1 MTYDLHN
8 LSSDKKKWLLEKYAK
23 IKNKPK
29 APAVEEEEEGPIE
42 PVDISAPAGLVGLPI
57 GVLGSVGMTS
67 MAGPRPELQDNHLK
81 ELIQQAGLT
90 GKINIDKP
98 TEKKL
103 PFFLENAYFRNYS
116 EDAAE
121 ELAKNKPIGEIASLS
136 KRLFKPGVMAHELG
150 HANIHANKGFVNFL
164 QRKLYGPTL
173 KMNQTGLGMLP
184 AHLAYNI
191 NKEEDSAVKGGLKG
205 GLIGALANAGVLIPE
220 FEASRR
226 GIKYLMRTS
235 MSRKEKLLNSLNL
248 LPAYLTYLGGTAG
261 PAALTGAFTAY
272 QNKKNKEQKNK
283 KL

>member
-1 MTYDLHN
+1 
-8 LSSDKKKWLLEKYAK
+8 
-23 IKNKPK
+23 
-29 APAVEEEEEGPIE
+29 
-42 PVDISAPAGLVGLPI
+42 
-57 GVLGSVGMTS
+57 
-67 MAGPRPELQDNHLK
+67 
-81 ELIQQAGLT
+81 
-90 GKINIDKP
+90 
-98 TEKKL
+98 
-103 PFFLENAYFRNYS
+103 
-116 EDAAE
+116 
-121 ELAKNKPIGEIASLS
+121 
-136 KRLFKPGVMAHELG
+136 
-150 HANIHANKGFVNFL
+150 
-164 QRKLYGPTL
+164 
-173 KMNQTGLGMLP
+173 MNQTGLGMLP